1 MREEKEKWRR
11 EFALKYAEAQAT
23 DSTRAERMAVQF
35 GVGVLKYRT
44 VGVAETPKIF
54 LPPNSRLV
62 AGRGENNAIM
72 LKDTKVSRHHCAFFT
87 DDTKRLYRRFGF
99 FGWHST

>member
-1 MREEKEKWRR
+1 MTIETIIISALVGIITSAITAYITIGLRMREEKEKWRR

-44 VGVAETPKIF
+44 VGVAETPKIWAVTSISF
-54 LPPNSRLV
+54 MEFAP
-62 AGRGENNAIM
+62 
-72 LKDTKVSRHHCAFFT
+72 
-87 DDTKRLYRRFGF
+87 
-99 FGWHST
+99 